1 MQFKTNLVITAIFVA
16 LLAFYF
22 YQKKDAEEIEAV
34 AKQAK
39 QLFDFSDHEALKIQF
54 DKADTMISAEKGDD
68 GWRLQSPIE
77 TDADEEAIERY
88 LRNLRETE
96 IERVI
101 EDSAA
106 VTDDLSLK
114 AKYGLEFP
122 RLRVHL
128 KLSEPSAFDTIVFG
142 SDSPTERYSYA
153 QRVGPNPEIFTVRA
167 WRFDNL
173 NKSVLDLR
181 DRRVLIFDI
190 DEVRDFSLQSSAS
203 VQEQLTVKRVDEGK
217 WRIMPIDRLADGDVV
232 DQFLRT
238 ISNGKA
244 ESYIVERPGQAEMS
258 RHGFSERFTS
268 VSIMLGEERAEKR
281 LKIGSEAE
289 NGKHY
294 AVDASREPIFLV
306 DSTFVAELDKTVFD
320 LRDKKPVRIEERDSI
335 HGIELWRNGDEVFSA
350 KRDTIGGWTITS
362 PPNRDPKSWKL
373 NSLLTDI
380 DGIEV
385 EAFTLD
391 VSDDASIDRARYGL
405 DVPAVRIRL
414 TSDVE
419 DVTEI
424 ALGKVDNEAF
434 LVCNGIPSVYR
445 LGIDVLEDL
454 ELDLDDVSKL
464 PPDSESIAET
474 PNDLE

>member
-1 MQFKTNLVITAIFVA
+1 
-16 LLAFYF
+16 
-22 YQKKDAEEIEAV
+22 
-34 AKQAK
+34 
-39 QLFDFSDHEALKIQF
+39 
-54 DKADTMISAEKGDD
+54 
-68 GWRLQSPIE
+68 
-77 TDADEEAIERY
+77 
-88 LRNLRETE
+88 
-96 IERVI
+96 
-101 EDSAA
+101 
-106 VTDDLSLK
+106 
-114 AKYGLEFP
+114 
-122 RLRVHL
+122 
-128 KLSEPSAFDTIVFG
+128 
-142 SDSPTERYSYA
+142 
-153 QRVGPNPEIFTVRA
+153 
-167 WRFDNL
+167 
-173 NKSVLDLR
+173 
-181 DRRVLIFDI
+181 
-190 DEVRDFSLQSSAS
+190 
-203 VQEQLTVKRVDEGK
+203 
-217 WRIMPIDRLADGDVV
+217 RLADGDVV

-281 LKIGSEAE
+281 LNIGSEAE

-391 VSDDASIDRARYGL
+391 VSDDASIDRARY
-405 DVPAVRIRL
+405 
-414 TSDVE
+414 
-419 DVTEI
+419 
-424 ALGKVDNEAF
+424 
-434 LVCNGIPSVYR
+434 
-445 LGIDVLEDL
+445 
-454 ELDLDDVSKL
+454 
-464 PPDSESIAET
+464 
-474 PNDLE
+474 